1 MRLVA
6 SQIRTGTLHGGDV
19 LPTARKMAETYGVAS
34 MTAQRALRELQQRG
48 LTYASSAKAPSCTH
62 SQSNVSA
69 STPTDTPSPDTPTP
83 RPAMFGRRPSCPH
96 APGRGYT
103 VRDSGSVDIDYVEF
117 ELRPGGSHVLPPVPL
132 AVNEPPGVGLRVEWQ
147 ATAANE
153 RVPTLFRQVV
163 VG

>member
-48 LTYASSAKAPSCTH
+48 LTYAVVGKGTFVHPLAVERIGLDADGHPIAGH
-62 SQSNVSA
+62 
-69 STPTDTPSPDTPTP
+69 TDTETGDVRPAPFMSP
-83 RPAMFGRRPSCPH
+83 RPGQ
-96 APGRGYT
+96 GYT